1 MVYPVG
7 FPRSLPI
14 PALLASGALALSGL
28 TVPVTATAAPIVG
41 APAPVLGSPATVTL
55 LTGEHVTLRPGPDG
69 KPQVDVQSR
78 DGAPAVGYAVRNDH
92 GRISVIPHDVA
103 SLVPA
108 VLDPALFDVTGLV
121 EMGYDDAHRADL
133 PVIVRESAGARTMAS
148 GGFTSTRT
156 LASIGATAGRIEKS
170 RATAFG
176 SALTAARSP
185 RPAKIWLDTA
195 LHGDPGPER
204 RPGPTSKTPP
214 SSGSKAAAAP
224 LDGYLKQVQAPTAW
238 RRGLDGHGVKVAIL
252 DSGIDTGHP
261 ALEGK
266 VTASEDFTGEG
277 PQDDFGRGTQI
288 ASLVAGN
295 GAGSDGARKGIAPG
309 AELISGKILNA
320 AGEGTVSGLIAAME
334 WAVGQ
339 HADLVNVSLGARAPM
354 QGDDLL
360 ADAVDRLTEQS
371 GALFVVAA
379 GDDGDF
385 LYATPFSVETPGTAA
400 SALTVGALD
409 PAGNRAR
416 FTSMGPTYSW
426 RQKPEIAAPGT
437 GILGARAGARDGD
450 LYTMGLGTSR
460 STPLVTAAAALLL
473 QQHPELTWQQLKA
486 RLSSSAAEST
496 GVFTGW
502 YGSGQVNLD
511 IATSPTGLVPNV
523 GVVDFGP
530 IRHPDNSPQK
540 RTLTLSNPSAEPVT
554 LTFADQEVTIWNKQA
569 PASTVTVSPATL
581 TVPAGGTAAATVTFD
596 PTGLSDVV
604 GQWTSIVDNIWEGA
618 LDVIDSAGK
627 RRLRLALNAY
637 DEPPMYDASVRVLDR
652 NGKPVSGGYVNVFN
666 SSDGHFNQLFLDD
679 QGRATNRI
687 TPGVYMAYSFVPTGD
702 TTTFAIE
709 SNLTV
714 TGDTSFTLDARKAI
728 RMTAPAVEGQ
738 PTTITEGAIAYT
750 RGKGKDEWQ
759 ADILPVTAAD
769 LAAGRIYVT
778 PTTAPET
785 GFAEAVT
792 RWQLQPTKKTHSDT
806 PDVYEVY
813 QAANRFTAPL
823 VKPIDRKAVRDM
835 ARIETG
841 FGAAWGGDD
850 RFVDRGMQSP
860 FTGIGWAS
868 RRSVPTPSRQVELL
882 SAGPG
887 VAWWQCDKV
896 PATGKSPLCD
906 EPRTYQRGE
915 KVGAVLGTALH
926 PQITGASLSSG
937 EFGLQIGL
945 ADANHVGI
953 LDENVV
959 GGLRLAL
966 YRNGELVGDVPGLTE
981 IFEVPTGPARWR
993 VEQSWKTDKV
1003 PASGEAKTTWEFAAT
1018 SPTDPGADMVQPPM
1032 IRPAY
1037 NPDVALDGSA
1047 PAWRPLPF
1055 DLNVGFK
1062 SGARVDVKSAKLWLS
1077 SDRGEHWTQ
1086 APLART
1092 GDAYKTVVAPWMLLP
1107 GKTLSVRTA
1116 VTDRSGNS
1124 VDQTVLD
1131 LVPVR

>member
-1 MVYPVG
+1 M
-7 FPRSLPI
+7 
-14 PALLASGALALSGL
+14 
-28 TVPVTATAAPIVG
+28 
-41 APAPVLGSPATVTL
+41 TL

-69 KPQVDVQSR
+69 KPQVDVRSR
-78 DGAPAVGYAVRNDH
+78 DGGSAVGYAVRNDH

-103 SLVPA
+103 SLVPG

-133 PVIVRESAGARTMAS
+133 PVIVRESSGARTMANA
-148 GGFTSTRT
+148 GFTPSRT

-176 SALTAARSP
+176 SALTAARSAL
-185 RPAKIWLDTA
+185 PAKIWLDTA
-195 LHGDPGPER
+195 LHGDRVPESAPGT
-204 RPGPTSKTPP
+204 GGSTSKTPP
-214 SSGSKAAAAP
+214 SSGSEAAAAP
-224 LDGYLKQVQAPTAW
+224 LDPYLEQVQAPTAW

-266 VTASEDFTGEG
+266 VTATEDFTGEG

-320 AGEGTVSGLIAAME
+320 AGEGTVSELIAAME

-339 HADLVNVSLGARAPM
+339 HANLVNVSLGARAPI

-360 ADAVDRLTEQS
+360 ADAVDRLTAQS

-385 LYATPFSVETPGTAA
+385 YATPFSVETPGTAD

-450 LYTMGLGTSR
+450 LYAMGLGTSR
-460 STPLVTAAAALLL
+460 STPLVTGSAALLL

-486 RLSSSAAEST
+486 RLSSSAVDST

-502 YGSGQVNLD
+502 FGSGRVNLD
-511 IATSPTGLVPNV
+511 VATSPTGLVPNV
-523 GVVDFGP
+523 GVIDYAA
-530 IRHPDNSPQK
+530 IRHPDDSPQK
-540 RTLTLSNPSAEPVT
+540 RTLTLTNPSAEPVT

-569 PASTVTVSPATL
+569 PGSAVTVSPATL
-581 TVPAGGTAAATVTFD
+581 TVPAGGTADATVTFD

-604 GQWTSIVDNIWEGA
+604 GQWNSIVDNIWEGA

-637 DEPPMYDASVRVLDR
+637 DEPPMYDASVLVLDR

-666 SSDGHFNQLFLDD
+666 STDGHYNQILLDD
-679 QGRATNRI
+679 QGRGTARI
-687 TPGVYMAYSFVPTGD
+687 TPGVHMAYGFVPTGD
-702 TTTFAIE
+702 TMTFAVE
-709 SNLTV
+709 SNVTV
-714 TGDTSFTLDARKAI
+714 TRNTSFTLDARQAVQVKA
-728 RMTAPAVEGQ
+728 PVVEGQ
-738 PTTITEGAIAYT
+738 PTGVVEGTIGFT
-750 RGKGKDEWQ
+750 RGKDAQNWQ
-759 ADILPVTAAD
+759 ADELPVTAAD
-769 LAAGRIYVT
+769 LAAGRLYVT
-778 PTTAPET
+778 PTAAPQG

-792 RWQLQPTKKTHSDT
+792 RWQLRSTEKTGHDT
-806 PDVYEVY
+806 PDLYQVY
-813 QAANRFTAPL
+813 QSANRFSAPL
-823 VKPIDRKAVRDM
+823 VKPVDRNAVRDM
-835 ARIETG
+835 ASVETS
-841 FGAAWGGDD
+841 FGTAWGGGE
-850 RFVDRGMQSP
+850 RRVVRGVQSRYSGMSW
-860 FTGIGWAS
+860 TSERTVEA
-868 RRSVPTPSRQVELL
+868 PSREVELL
-882 SAGPG
+882 SAGPD
-887 VAWWQCDKV
+887 VAWWQCEKA
-896 PATGKSPLCD
+896 PASGDAGLCD
-906 EPRTYQRGE
+906 DPVRTYQRGE
-915 KVGAVLGTALH
+915 KVRSALGTAVH
-926 PQITGASLSSG
+926 PQIRSHSMWNSTFA
-937 EFGLQIGL
+937 LQVGMG
-945 ADANHVGI
+945 DANHVGI
-953 LDENVV
+953 VDGSIV
-959 GGLRLAL
+959 GGQRLAL
-966 YRNGELVGDVPGLTE
+966 YRNGELIGDAPDVGYVFDVPA
-981 IFEVPTGPARWR
+981 GPARWR
-993 VEQSWKTDKV
+993 VEHSWRTKAV
-1003 PASGEAKTTWEFAAT
+1003 PTSGEAETAWEFTAT
-1018 SPTDPGADMVQPPM
+1018 APAGRDENPVEPPM

-1037 NPDVALDGSA
+1037 DPYVALDGST
-1047 PAWRPLPF
+1047 PAGRPMQF
-1055 DLNVGFK
+1055 DLDL
-1062 SGARVDVKSAKLWLS
+1062 SYPDGAGVPVKAAKLWVS
-1077 SDRGEHWTQ
+1077 SDRGKHWTQ

-1092 GDAYKTVVAPWMLLP
+1092 GDGYKTVVAPWMLQP
-1107 GKTLSVRTA
+1107 GKSLSVRTA